1 MSATRRTSVVGKK
14 GKQAAP
20 EEPAE
25 SPEAVALR
33 AAQQQ
38 VSSLQEAL
46 RSSTA
51 KLEEREA
58 ENSTLQQELKSSKSK
73 TSEMHRSLAK
83 RLMHIAMLERT
94 IEEQKRKEQTLTNEL
109 VKHTQMLDQVMNFR
123 DKESAREFNELLQEN
138 AELTEKCERWKERAK
153 ELQQERWGFVQKFR
167 SAQVQARQL
176 GHSAATGTVVAD
188 PAKALTPHEDGASDD
203 DDDDQDG
210 NGSDDDW

>member
-153 ELQQERWGFVQKFR
+153 TGEDAHVALKLMKLVVQVTSLHLVFVGLHLQRAHPIGR
-167 SAQVQARQL
+167 L
-176 GHSAATGTVVAD
+176 H
-188 PAKALTPHEDGASDD
+188 
-203 DDDDQDG
+203 
-210 NGSDDDW
+210 